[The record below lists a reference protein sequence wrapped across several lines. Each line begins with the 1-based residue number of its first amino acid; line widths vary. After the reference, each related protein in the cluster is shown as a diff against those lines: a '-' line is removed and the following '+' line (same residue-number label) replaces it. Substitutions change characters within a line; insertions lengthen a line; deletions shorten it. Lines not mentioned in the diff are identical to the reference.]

1 MQDLIAEFV
10 VEAGEN
16 LEQIVA
22 DLLRLE
28 GNPADAR
35 VLNGIFRLLHTIKG
49 TSGFLGLNR
58 LQAVAHAGETLLD
71 RYRRNGTPMPPAA
84 FDGILAAI
92 DRVRQLLTTLGET
105 GAEPVGDDAD
115 LLRHLT
121 ALDQG
126 TVAETPPV
134 SAAVR
139 PAAPKSMAV
148 QVPTEGPDET
158 SAAPTTSVRVDLR
171 LLETMLRLTS
181 ELVLSRN
188 QLLRLHGEASDDPYT
203 LPLQQLSAITAELQD
218 TVMQTRMQPIGL
230 AWKVLPRLVRELS
243 RELGKEVALDLS
255 GAETEVDRQ
264 LLDAVRD
271 PILHIVRN
279 AVDHGIEAPDRRA
292 EVGKPRVG
300 VIRAR
305 ATKEGNWINVRIE
318 DDGRGLD
325 SDRIRARAVENQLLT
340 AEEAAGLSESA
351 TFALIFA
358 PGFSTADAVTN
369 ISGRGVGMDVV
380 RANIERI
387 GGQVEITS
395 RAGQG
400 SCFVLRIPLTVA
412 IMLALLIRAGG
423 QQFAIALSSVAELIR
438 LDGPSDPR
446 ISHVA
451 DRALLQVRDE
461 LMDLNSL
468 SGLLGLEAPGAGRY
482 AMVIELGDRRFA
494 VTVDEIVDTEE
505 IVIKPVSEKL
515 RDLPEYG
522 GTTILGDGSVT
533 LILEPGCLAGPAGAV
548 SADRRRRPA
557 EATAAEDDPP
567 VAILYLDVGQG
578 APVVATMALVRR
590 LERVPVHEI
599 RHGAS
604 GPVMT
609 YFGRVTPIVAVDGV
623 RLQSDGVQPLVIL
636 AEGDDYIAVA
646 VDRIVDMDELPLDV
660 VSADR
665 GPGRLGTALIRD
677 IPYAVLDLEHYR
689 RTGLAR
695 LRGDTVAV
703 ASGCAA

>member
-1 MQDLIAEFV
+1 
-10 VEAGEN
+10 
-16 LEQIVA
+16 
-22 DLLRLE
+22 
-28 GNPADAR
+28 
-35 VLNGIFRLLHTIKG
+35 
-49 TSGFLGLNR
+49 
-58 LQAVAHAGETLLD
+58 
-71 RYRRNGTPMPPAA
+71 
-84 FDGILAAI
+84 
-92 DRVRQLLTTLGET
+92 
-105 GAEPVGDDAD
+105 
-115 LLRHLT
+115 
-121 ALDQG
+121 
-126 TVAETPPV
+126 
-134 SAAVR
+134 
-139 PAAPKSMAV
+139 
-148 QVPTEGPDET
+148 
-158 SAAPTTSVRVDLR
+158 
-171 LLETMLRLTS
+171 
-181 ELVLSRN
+181 
-188 QLLRLHGEASDDPYT
+188 
-203 LPLQQLSAITAELQD
+203 
-218 TVMQTRMQPIGL
+218 
-230 AWKVLPRLVRELS
+230 
-243 RELGKEVALDLS
+243 
-255 GAETEVDRQ
+255 
-264 LLDAVRD
+264 
-271 PILHIVRN
+271 
-279 AVDHGIEAPDRRA
+279 
-292 EVGKPRVG
+292 
-300 VIRAR
+300 
-305 ATKEGNWINVRIE
+305 
-318 DDGRGLD
+318 
-325 SDRIRARAVENQLLT
+325 
-340 AEEAAGLSESA
+340 
-351 TFALIFA
+351 
-358 PGFSTADAVTN
+358 
-369 ISGRGVGMDVV
+369 
-380 RANIERI
+380 
-387 GGQVEITS
+387 
-395 RAGQG
+395 
-400 SCFVLRIPLTVA
+400 VLRIPLTVA

>member
-1 MQDLIAEFV
+1 MQELIAEFV

-16 LEQIVA
+16 LEQIDI

-28 GNPADAR
+28 GNPANAPI
-35 VLNGIFRLLHTIKG
+35 LNGIFRLLHTVKG
-49 TSGFLGLNR
+49 ASGFLGLNR
-58 LQAVAHAGETLLD
+58 LQTVAHAGETLLD
-71 RYRRNGTPMPPAA
+71 LYRRSGYPMPPEV

-92 DRVRQLLTTLGET
+92 DQVRALLLALGET
-105 GAEPVGDDAD
+105 GIEPIGDDAP
-115 LLRHLT
+115 LLQR
-121 ALDQG
+121 LDRLGQ
-126 TVAETPPV
+126 TTRSDSPTEP
-134 SAAVR
+134 AAVHL
-139 PAAPKSMAV
+139 PNAAGIPV
-148 QVPTEGPDET
+148 
-158 SAAPTTSVRVDLR
+158 APSTPREEAWVAPSTSVRVDLN
-171 LLETMLRLTS
+171 LLEAMMRLTS

-188 QLLRLHGEASDDPYT
+188 QLLRLHGEARDDPYT
-203 LPLQQLSAITAELQD
+203 LPLQHLSAITSELQD
-218 TVMQTRMQPIGL
+218 TVMQTRMRPIGL
-230 AWKVLPRLVRELS
+230 VWKALPRLVRETS
-243 RELGKEVALDLS
+243 RELGKEVVLQLS
-255 GAETEVDRQ
+255 GADTEVDRQ
-264 LLDAVRD
+264 LLEAVRD

-279 AVDHGIEAPDRRA
+279 AVDHGIEAPDVRERA
-292 EVGKPRVG
+292 GKGRAG

-305 ATKEGNWINVRIE
+305 ATQEGNWIIVRIE

-325 SDRIRARAVENQLLT
+325 PERIRARAVANRLLT
-340 AEEAAGLSESA
+340 AEEAAALPEPA

-358 PGFSTADAVTN
+358 PGFSTAETVTN

-380 RANIERI
+380 RANIEQI

-395 RAGQG
+395 IPGQG
-400 SCFVLRIPLTVA
+400 ANFILRIPLTVA
-412 IMLALLIRAGG
+412 IMPALLIRASG
-423 QQFAIALSSVAELIR
+423 QRFAVALSSVAELIR

-446 ISHVA
+446 ISYVA

-461 LMDLNSL
+461 LMDVNSL
-468 SGLLGLEAPGAGRY
+468 SGLLGLEAPGAGRF

-505 IVIKPVSEKL
+505 IVIKPVSGKL

-533 LILEPGCLAGPAGAV
+533 LILEPGCLAGLAGTV
-548 SADRRRRPA
+548 SADHRRRPA

-578 APVVATMALVRR
+578 APVVATMAHVRR

-665 GPGRLGTALIRD
+665 APGRLGTALIRD